1 MMLQR
6 ILLLSIVLVL
16 SMAGKPA
23 LAGNS
28 FEVTAN
34 NYVRAETDF
43 QMRGYIEKLD
53 CFGKFVHSRKPYDVN
68 NQVTVRA
75 NRDTLYSFGVFD
87 LRSPVTVTLPD
98 TGGRYQSLMIISQDH
113 SISSLYGPTE
123 KTLTEANVGSR
134 YVFLGIRTFADPQ

>member
-6 ILLLSIVLVL
+6 ILLWSVVLVL
-16 SMAGKPA
+16 SMTGKPA

-53 CFGKFVHSRKPYDVN
+53 CFGKLVHSRKPYDVN

-98 TGGRYQSLMIISQDH
+98 TGGRYQSLIGHQPGSFDLVTLRSCRKNVYRSKRRHPICISRD
-113 SISSLYGPTE
+113 SDLRRP
-123 KTLTEANVGSR
+123 
-134 YVFLGIRTFADPQ
+134 